1 MNYKDYI
8 LPVYFDTAEGPDPH
22 GNGFFIDHLFITAGH
37 VLEKDVAS
45 IGFPYIYWKG
55 EKMLLDDTSHL
66 LTSYNVEENKSESY
80 ECDLA
85 ADLAVFTFPN
95 VISPMKLSHK
105 LPHVGM
111 KLSCDFHHR
120 LDPTFI
126 KHNKRCYLW
135 ETTGVVDE
143 YIQNVPNFFTAKMEP
158 SHPIGGSSG
167 CPLYANG
174 VVYGILH
181 GGKDN
186 ICAFYSAVHA
196 AQLLSQVHD

>member
-22 GNGFFIDHLFITAGH
+22 GNGFFIDHLFITAVH

-80 ECDLA
+80 ESDLA

-126 KHNKRCYLW
+126 MHNKRCYLW

-158 SHPIGGSSG
+158 SHPIGGG
-167 CPLYANG
+167 AAVAHYMQMAWYMVFFMAVETIYA
-174 VVYGILH
+174 
-181 GGKDN
+181 
-186 ICAFYSAVHA
+186 
-196 AQLLSQVHD
+196 LSIRQFMPHNC

>member
-37 VLEKDVAS
+37 VFEKDVAS

-80 ECDLA
+80 ESDLA

-126 KHNKRCYLW
+126 MHNKRCYLW

-158 SHPIGGSSG
+158 SHPIGGG
-167 CPLYANG
+167 AAVAHYMQMAWYMVFFMAVETIYA
-174 VVYGILH
+174 
-181 GGKDN
+181 
-186 ICAFYSAVHA
+186 
-196 AQLLSQVHD
+196 LSIRQFMPHNC